1 MRAVMS
7 EELLST
13 LQQSLDSELTSEELS
28 RIDPGL
34 YKAVA
39 LRVKQVRGFMGNGDS
54 EMVNA
59 LLSKEIEMFCEMADE
74 LMTIRLHKFL
84 DKALRGSN
92 EMFLTAE
99 ERYLVEPLYTSVRR
113 LARIRDAVDGG
124 RLSVL
129 EESSDSYLVR
139 YIVVRFLQ
147 PASKMAGVDLKQ
159 YGPYKPEDI
168 AVLPIENAKPLIE
181 RGVVAETWVSDL

>member
-1 MRAVMS
+1 MS

-13 LQQSLDSELTSEELS
+13 LQQNLEMELTSEELS

-39 LRVKQVRGFMGNGDS
+39 IRVKQIRGFMGNGDS
-54 EMVNA
+54 LVVNA
-59 LLSKEIEMFCEMADE
+59 LLSREIEMFCEMSDE

-92 EMFLTAE
+92 EISLTPE
-99 ERYLVEPLYTSVRR
+99 ERYLVEPLYTSVKR
-113 LARIRDAVDGG
+113 LARIKDAVDRG

-129 EESSDSYLVR
+129 EESSDSYSVR

-147 PASKMAGVDLKQ
+147 AASKMAGVDLRQ

-168 AVLPIENAKPLIE
+168 AVLPIDNAKPLME
-181 RGVVAETWVSDL
+181 RGVVSETWVSDH

>member
-1 MRAVMS
+1 MS

-13 LQQSLDSELTSEELS
+13 LQQSLEKELTSEELS

-39 LRVKQVRGFMGNGDS
+39 LRVKQIRGFMGNGDS
-54 EMVNA
+54 EMVNS
-59 LLSKEIEMFCEMADE
+59 LLSREIEMFCGMADE
-74 LMTIRLHKFL
+74 LMTLRLHKFL

-92 EMFLTAE
+92 EISLTSE
-99 ERYLVEPLYTSVRR
+99 ERYLVEPLYTSVKR
-113 LARIRDAVDGG
+113 LARIKDAVDRG

-147 PASKMAGVDLKQ
+147 ATSKMAGVDLKQ

-168 AVLPIENAKPLIE
+168 AVLPIDNAKPLLE